1 VCGGRRKPFYLA
13 MLCARQSFKVCS
25 ERIDERVI
33 PLDQRVRSNPDE
45 HDNALR
51 QSCKRLSDLLG
62 AVIFLASLGD

>member
-1 VCGGRRKPFYLA
+1 
-13 MLCARQSFKVCS
+13 VCS

-62 AVIFLASLGD
+62 AVIFLASLGG